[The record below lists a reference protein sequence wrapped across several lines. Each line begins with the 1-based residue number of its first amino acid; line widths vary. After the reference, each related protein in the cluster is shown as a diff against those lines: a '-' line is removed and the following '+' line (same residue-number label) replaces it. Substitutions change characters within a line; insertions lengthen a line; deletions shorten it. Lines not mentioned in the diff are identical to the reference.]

1 MLLLLQGIPVSIPM
15 SECNITVEPG
25 VCKMNA
31 KIHAEPSEDMMSVVV
46 TIDTP
51 CKMVKAFA
59 EALKPVGAYDEF
71 ALPMV
76 QNPVYKTASEHISH
90 SACPIPS
97 AVLKAIEVAA
107 DLGLKRDVSFK
118 IE

>member
-1 MLLLLQGIPVSIPM
+1 MG
-15 SECNITVEPG
+15 ECNITVEPG
-25 VCKMNA
+25 VCKMTA
-31 KIHAEPSEDMMSVVV
+31 KIHAEPSEDMMTVIVK
-46 TIDTP
+46 IDSP

-59 EALKPVGAYDEF
+59 ENLRPIGPYDEF
-71 ALPMV
+71 TLPMV
-76 QNPVYKTASEHISH
+76 QNPVYIIASEHISH

>member
-1 MLLLLQGIPVSIPM
+1 M
-15 SECNITVEPG
+15 SECNITVDPG

-51 CKMVKAFA
+51 CNMVKAFA
-59 EALKPVGAYDEF
+59 EVLKPVGAYDEF

-76 QNPVYKTASEHISH
+76 QNPVYIAASEHITH
-90 SACPIPS
+90 SACPIPC